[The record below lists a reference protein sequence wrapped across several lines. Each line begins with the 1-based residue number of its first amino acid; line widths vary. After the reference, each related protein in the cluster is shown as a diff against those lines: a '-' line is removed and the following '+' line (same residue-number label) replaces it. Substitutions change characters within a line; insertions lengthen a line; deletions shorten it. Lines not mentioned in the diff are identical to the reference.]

1 MTNDKADDPGDF
13 EISEMTE
20 TKVTVPPEVAAKMLQ
35 SIHGPQ
41 AVDQLLRSA
50 VSLCWMMLPDDR
62 KNADE
67 VEREMRRLLDRVIAN
82 LREDAK
88 AFGK

>member
-1 MTNDKADDPGDF
+1 MSSDKLDDLSDC

-20 TKVTVPPEVAAKMLQ
+20 TKVTVTPEVVAKMLQ
-35 SIHGPQ
+35 SVHGPQ
-41 AVDQLLRSA
+41 AVDQALRSA
-50 VSLCWMMLPDDR
+50 VSLCWMILPDDR
-62 KNADE
+62 KNADV

>member
-1 MTNDKADDPGDF
+1 
-13 EISEMTE
+13 MTE
-20 TKVTVPPEVAAKMLQ
+20 TKVTAMPEVAAKMLQ
-35 SIHGPQ
+35 SVHGPQ
-41 AVDQLLRSA
+41 AVDQALRSA

-62 KNADE
+62 KNADV

>member
-1 MTNDKADDPGDF
+1 MSTDRADDPSDC

-20 TKVTVPPEVAAKMLQ
+20 TKVTAMPEVAAKMLQ
-35 SIHGPQ
+35 SVHGPQ
-41 AVDQLLRSA
+41 AVDQALRSA

-62 KNADE
+62 KNADV